1 LEEEELSRSGNHGK
15 PRTAWRDESGGQSD
29 EETVAFCGNQEQ
41 NAFLSFFAAIP
52 QE

>member
-1 LEEEELSRSGNHGK
+1 MEIV
-15 PRTAWRDESGGQSD
+15 SGGMYAGN
-29 EETVAFCGNQEQ
+29 EAFCGNQEQ